1 MIFLKKENLT
11 IIDMMGVGLMTFKDM
26 KDEQEKESIFKL
38 VTPADKAGIIVG
50 VVINIAL
57 IILYIVMRFF

>member
-1 MIFLKKENLT
+1 
-11 IIDMMGVGLMTFKDM
+11 MMGVGLMTFKDM

>member
-1 MIFLKKENLT
+1 
-11 IIDMMGVGLMTFKDM
+11 MTFKDM
-26 KDEQEKESIFKL
+26 KDKQDKESIFNL

-57 IILYIVMRFF
+57 ILLYIIMRFF